1 MHGFLSYNFVTFLKV
16 TVTVLLKASWKMFEI
31 SFDLS
36 SMENLPALILSIQT
50 VKVKIQVLIYISEA
64 FRVSADNL

>member
-50 VKVKIQVLIYISEA
+50 VKVKIQVLVYISEA